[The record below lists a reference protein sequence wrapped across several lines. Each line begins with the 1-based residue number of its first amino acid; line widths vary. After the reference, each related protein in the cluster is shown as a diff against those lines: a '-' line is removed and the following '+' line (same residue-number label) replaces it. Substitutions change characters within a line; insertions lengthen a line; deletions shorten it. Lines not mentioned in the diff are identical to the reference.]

1 MKQYGG
7 SEITIT
13 NPAHFPDPC
22 IVTEFLEPMVVG
34 TIITPGRSCSRVTV
48 VVHRYSTQ
56 ELNCERGPSRWQGTL

>member
-1 MKQYGG
+1 
-7 SEITIT
+7 
-13 NPAHFPDPC
+13 
-22 IVTEFLEPMVVG
+22 MVVG